1 MPLVRQPVIGP
12 SSLMAIQWARRSSY
26 PSPQTGGR
34 IDHRPASFS
43 RTPRRSDS
51 SSLSAFGWWNLWLA
65 AWPVASAVPDEL
77 DSIANAG
84 RSHAP
89 AIFLRATGDTLIPPT
104 FQKRISNAYAG
115 RVTIL
120 ELKGANHDT
129 PLSVD
134 DQAAIAE
141 AIEQFR

>member
-1 MPLVRQPVIGP
+1 MPF
-12 SSLMAIQWARRSSY
+12 
-26 PSPQTGGR
+26 QT
-34 IDHRPASFS
+34 
-43 RTPRRSDS
+43 
-51 SSLSAFGWWNLWLA
+51 
-65 AWPVASAVPDEL
+65 EL

-84 RSHAP
+84 RSGTAP